1 MAAVAEL
8 GGAGPWGG
16 PGLGYLAQRGR
27 GGDASLHTRAMA
39 GVFDIDLDQPE
50 DAGSD
55 EELEE
60 GVRAKSRTGAE
71 SGRVERPLGGAAPG
85 GGLGGAA
92 GRAGGGGGSG
102 WGEAAEAKRLR
113 RSEAEARARAGE
125 AAPRPAPAAARGA
138 PARQRGA
145 LIGASAAPRGG
156 GGRVLA
162 ERFFPKSSR
171 WVL

>member
-60 GVRAKSRTGAE
+60 GVRAESRTGAG
-71 SGRVERPLGGAAPG
+71 SGRVGRPLGGAAPG
-85 GGLGGAA
+85 GGLRGAA

-125 AAPRPAPAAARGA
+125 AAPSPAPAAARGA

-162 ERFFPKSSR
+162 ERFSPKSSR